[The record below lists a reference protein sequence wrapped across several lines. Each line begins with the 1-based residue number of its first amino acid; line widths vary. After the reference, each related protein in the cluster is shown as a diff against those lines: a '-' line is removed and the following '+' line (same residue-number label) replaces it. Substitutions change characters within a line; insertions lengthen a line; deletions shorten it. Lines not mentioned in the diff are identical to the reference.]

1 MGNFRWQIY
10 LFIVVLNV
18 LAQPVLHIQSLS
30 ICRGD
35 KTLSSI
41 PDLCIEKGKTYGVIG
56 ESGSGKSLFL
66 LSVMGLLPKEL
77 KASGNISF
85 QGDNSSLSLL
95 TAGPETLR
103 KLRGKSIGMVF
114 QEPLS
119 ALNPQRKCGWQLT
132 EALAV
137 HQQTEKEKAKDICL
151 KALAD
156 VGIEQPD
163 RIFNAYPH
171 QISGGQR
178 QRVMIAMA
186 TIHKPKVVLA
196 DEPTTALDPET
207 AEKVL
212 ETLVKVCENIG
223 SSLILVSHDLPLVMK
238 YCGHI
243 TVMQHGQVVVS
254 GKSNEIL
261 DTQNLHPYVKALTDA
276 LPKGKRDELPP
287 AENIFT
293 ATGLNK
299 TYRQAGKEFKALN
312 SISFTLKKGEGLA
325 VLGFSGSG
333 KTTLAKI
340 LTGLET
346 ADDGSVHF
354 KGASLLRKTPTGVQ
368 MVFQDPFSSLN
379 TEISNRETLL
389 EVLELHGMSNQE
401 AAENRVID
409 LFNRVGLDSSLLSR
423 YPHQLSG
430 GQRQRLCIARA
441 LAGNPQVLVLDEAVA
456 ALDPLVQKQILD
468 LLIKIQ
474 EETGVIY
481 LFITHNPQAARY
493 LCHRFIKLEM
503 GSCISEG
510 KYT

>member
-41 PDLCIEKGKTYGVIG
+41 PDLLVEKGKTYGVIG

-77 KASGNISF
+77 KASGNISYE
-85 QGDNSSLSLL
+85 GDNSSFSLL

-119 ALNPQRKCGWQLT
+119 ALNPQRKCGWQLM
-132 EALAV
+132 EALEI
-137 HQQTEKEKAKDICL
+137 HKQPGKEKAKEICL
-151 KALAD
+151 KALSD

-163 RIFNAYPH
+163 RIFDAYPH

-186 TIHKPKVVLA
+186 TIHKPTLVLA

-212 ETLVKVCENIG
+212 ETLVKVCQNIG

-276 LPKGKRDELPP
+276 LPRGNRAELPP

-340 LTGLET
+340 LTGLDT
-346 ADDGSVHF
+346 ADHGGVHF

-456 ALDPLVQKQILD
+456 ALDPLIQKQILD

>member
-1 MGNFRWQIY
+1 
-10 LFIVVLNV
+10 
-18 LAQPVLHIQSLS
+18 
-30 ICRGD
+30 
-35 KTLSSI
+35 
-41 PDLCIEKGKTYGVIG
+41 
-56 ESGSGKSLFL
+56 
-66 LSVMGLLPKEL
+66 
-77 KASGNISF
+77 
-85 QGDNSSLSLL
+85 
-95 TAGPETLR
+95 
-103 KLRGKSIGMVF
+103 MVF

-287 AENIFT
+287 AESIFT

-346 ADDGSVHF
+346 ADHGGVHF

>member
-1 MGNFRWQIY
+1 MGNFRWQFY

-18 LAQPVLHIQSLS
+18 LAHPILHIQSLS

-41 PDLCIEKGKTYGVIG
+41 PDLCIEKGKTYGIIG

-77 KASGNISF
+77 KASGSISF
-85 QGDNSSLSLL
+85 LGDNGSVSLL
-95 TAGPETLR
+95 TVGSETLR

-119 ALNPQRKCGWQLT
+119 ALNPQRKCGWQLM
-132 EALAV
+132 EALSV
-137 HQQTEKEKAKDICL
+137 HQQTEKVKAKNICL

-156 VGIEQPD
+156 VGIEQPN

-243 TVMQHGQVVVS
+243 TVMKHGQVVVS

-287 AENIFT
+287 EENIFT
-293 ATGLNK
+293 ATGISK

-312 SISFTLKKGEGLA
+312 EISFTLKKGEGLA
-325 VLGFSGSG
+325 ILGFSGSG

-346 ADDGSVHF
+346 ADDGTVQF
-354 KGASLLRKTPTGVQ
+354 NGESLLTKTPTGVQ

-389 EVLELHGMSNQE
+389 EVLKLHGIPNQE
-401 AAENRVID
+401 AEQRVID

-468 LLIKIQ
+468 LLRNLQ

-493 LCHRFIKLEM
+493 LCHRFIKLEE
-503 GSCISEG
+503 GSCVSEG
-510 KYT
+510 KYD

>member
-1 MGNFRWQIY
+1 M
-10 LFIVVLNV
+10 
-18 LAQPVLHIQSLS
+18 LHIQSLS
-30 ICRGD
+30 ICQVE

-41 PDLCIEKGKTYGVIG
+41 PDLRIEKGKTYGVIG

-66 LSVMGLLPKEL
+66 LSVMGLLPKSL
-77 KASGNISF
+77 NATGNITFEVENTTISMLAA
-85 QGDNSSLSLL
+85 N
-95 TAGPETLR
+95 PEILR

-119 ALNPQRKCGWQLT
+119 ALNPQRKCGWQLM
-132 EALAV
+132 EALEI
-137 HQQTEKEKAKDICL
+137 HQKLSKENAKVLCL
-151 KALAD
+151 KSLAD

-163 RIFNAYPH
+163 RIYDAYPH

-186 TIHKPKVVLA
+186 TIHKPALVLA

-212 ETLVKVCENIG
+212 ETLVQVCENMG

-238 YCGHI
+238 HCGHI

-254 GKSNEIL
+254 GSAKDVL
-261 DTQNLHPYVKALTDA
+261 DAEKMHPYVKALTDA
-276 LPKGKRDELPP
+276 LPVGKREALPVRDEEFNAHKLGKTYKQG
-287 AENIFT
+287 EKKFT
-293 ATGLNK
+293 ALHDVS
-299 TYRQAGKEFKALN
+299 FK
-312 SISFTLKKGEGLA
+312 LKRGEGLA

-346 ADDGSVHF
+346 ADNGSVQF
-354 KGASLLRKTPTGVQ
+354 NGESLLNKRPTGVQ

-379 TEISNRETLL
+379 TEISNFETIL
-389 EVLELHGMSNQE
+389 EVLKLQGLSGSAANDSIMELFKQ
-401 AAENRVID
+401 
-409 LFNRVGLDSSLLSR
+409 VGLDEDHLLR

-441 LAGNPQVLVLDEAVA
+441 LASKPQVLVLDEAVA

-468 LLIKIQ
+468 LLKDIQ
-474 EETGVIY
+474 ETTGVIY
-481 LFITHNPQAARY
+481 IFITHNPAAARY
-493 LCHRFIKLEM
+493 LCHQFIMLEA
-503 GSCISEG
+503 GACIKAG
-510 KYT
+510 NF